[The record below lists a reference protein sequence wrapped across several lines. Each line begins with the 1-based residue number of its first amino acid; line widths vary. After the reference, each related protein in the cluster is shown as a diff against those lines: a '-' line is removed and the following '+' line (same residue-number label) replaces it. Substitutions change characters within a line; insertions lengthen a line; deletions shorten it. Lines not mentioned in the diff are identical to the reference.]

1 MKEIYKKV
9 IGYDN
14 YQVSNYGNV
23 KRENKILKNNPFKNG
38 YIYIS
43 LSKNGIVTKRTIH
56 YLVAEMFLNHKRTG
70 TNEIVIDHIDGNKQN
85 NNLLNLQLIS
95 NRENCTKEKRGNSS
109 VYIGVRKNKGKFESQ
124 IRLEGKR
131 FYLGRF
137 ETEIEAHNAYQNSL
151 NEFNKRA
158 KST

>member
-56 YLVAEMFLNHKRTG
+56 CLVAEMFLNHKRTG